1 MNTKEI
7 AIIGAGMSG
16 LIAAQ
21 NLEEK
26 GYNYTV
32 YESSDRVGGRLKTD
46 YRDGLQFD
54 HGFQILMT
62 AYPAVQ
68 KYLDLDLL
76 NLEKFISGAK
86 IFKNQKIET
95 IGDPRQDIS
104 LALPTLTA
112 DIGSFSDK
120 LKVLK
125 LSQEVKK
132 KSLDDIFLAE
142 EKTTY
147 KYLTEYGFSKEIIDR
162 FFKPFFSGIFLEEDL
177 ETSSRHFEFVYK
189 MFSSGN
195 VAIPKKG
202 IQAIPNQI
210 YAKLKR
216 ENIEFNKKVDSIKN
230 QTIYF
235 ENGDEKSFDYIIIA
249 TDASRFISNL
259 RKQAVQWHEVENF
272 YFKVKERIYQKNFI
286 GLMPTE
292 TFVNNFSYCNL
303 SLNENVLSVSVVRQH
318 NFSQPEL
325 IEKIKDELEKHAG
338 ITITECVK
346 HYRISQALP
355 KMVSV
360 NYMMPKTETQL
371 TDYIFLAG
379 DHLSNASLNA
389 AMLNGESAAQ
399 AIIQKIENGIINT

>member
-1 MNTKEI
+1 MNTTEI

-16 LIAAQ
+16 IIAAF
-21 NLEEK
+21 NLEKK

-32 YESSDRVGGRLKTD
+32 YESTDRVGGRLKTD

-68 KYLDLDLL
+68 KYLNLDLL

-86 IFKNQKIET
+86 FFQDLKVET
-95 IGDPRQDIS
+95 IGNPKQNFS
-104 LALPTLTA
+104 LAIPTITA
-112 DIGSFSDK
+112 DIGSFSEK
-120 LKVLK
+120 LKLLK
-125 LSQEVKK
+125 LSREVKK
-132 KSLDDIFLAE
+132 KSFDDIFLAE
-142 EKTTY
+142 EKTTF
-147 KYLTEYGFSKEIIDR
+147 KYLTDYGFSEEIINR

-177 ETSSRHFEFVYK
+177 ETSSRHFEFIYK
-189 MFSSGN
+189 MFSSGD

-216 ENIEFNKKVDSIKN
+216 ENFEFNKKVKSIKN
-230 QTIYF
+230 QTVHF
-235 ENGDEKSFDYIIIA
+235 ENGDQKTFDYIIIA
-249 TDASRFISNL
+249 TDASLFISNL
-259 RKQAVQWHEVENF
+259 RKQTVQWHEVENL
-272 YFKVKERIYQKNFI
+272 YFKVEEKIYKKNFI
-286 GLMPTE
+286 GLMPTDAL
-292 TFVNNFSYCNL
+292 VNNFNFCN
-303 SLNENVLSVSVVRQH
+303 SSSNECVLSASVVRQH
-318 NFSQPEL
+318 ELSHAEL
-325 IEKIKDELEKHAG
+325 IEKVKDELAEHAG
-338 ITITECVK
+338 INVIKCLK
-346 HYRISQALP
+346 HYRIPKALP
-355 KMVSV
+355 KILSV

-371 TDYIFLAG
+371 TDHIFLAG

>member
-16 LIAAQ
+16 MIAAY
-21 NLEEK
+21 NLEKK

-32 YESSDRVGGRLKTD
+32 YESTDRVGGRLKTD

-86 IFKNQKIET
+86 IFKNLKVET
-95 IGDPRQDIS
+95 IGDPRQDVS
-104 LALPTLTA
+104 LAIPTLTA

-125 LSQEVKK
+125 LSREVKK
-132 KSLDDIFLAE
+132 KSFDDIFLAE

-147 KYLTEYGFSKEIIDR
+147 KYLIDYGFSEEIINR

-177 ETSSRHFEFVYK
+177 ETSSRHFEFIYK
-189 MFSSGN
+189 MFSSGD

-216 ENIEFNKKVDSIKN
+216 ENFEFNKKVDSIKN
-230 QTIYF
+230 QTVHF
-235 ENGDEKSFDYIIIA
+235 ENGDQKSFDYIIIA

-259 RKQAVQWHEVENF
+259 RKQTVQWHEVENF
-272 YFKVKERIYQKNFI
+272 YFKVEEKIYKKNFI

-292 TFVNNFSYCNL
+292 TLVNNFNYCNF
-303 SLNENVLSVSVVRQH
+303 SSSENVLSVSVVRQH
-318 NFSQPEL
+318 DLIQTEL
-325 IEKIKDELEKHAG
+325 IEKIKEELAEHAG
-338 ITITECVK
+338 IKITECLK
-346 HYRISQALP
+346 HYRIPKALP

-371 TDYIFLAG
+371 TDHIFLAG

-399 AIIQKIENGIINT
+399 AIIQKIENGIINI